1 MQISLNHISVAQLR
15 RAVTIK
21 EQMESLEKEL
31 ASVLDAAPAVPT
43 GPAVAP
49 RKKRTMSAAGRARI
63 AAAQK
68 ARGAKLKK
76 TTTPAVKPAPNKKR
90 KLSPEGR
97 TRIIAATKARWAKIR
112 AANKAA
118 KKAM

>member
-1 MQISLNHISVAQLR
+1 MQISPNSISVAQLK
-15 RAVTIK
+15 RAITIK
-21 EQMESLEKEL
+21 EEIETLEKEL

-49 RKKRTMSAAGRARI
+49 RKKRRMSAAGRAKI

-68 ARGAKLKK
+68 ARWANLKK
-76 TTTPAVKPAPNKKR
+76 ANPPAVKPAPRKKR
-90 KLSPEGR
+90 QLSPEGR
-97 TRIIAATKARWAKIR
+97 AKIIAATKARWAKIR